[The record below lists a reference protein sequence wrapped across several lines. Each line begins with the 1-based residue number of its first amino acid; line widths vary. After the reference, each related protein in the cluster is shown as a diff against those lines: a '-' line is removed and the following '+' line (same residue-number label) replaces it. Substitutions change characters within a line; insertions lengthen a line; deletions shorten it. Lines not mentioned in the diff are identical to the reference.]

1 MHLSPFISISYV
13 SRYKN
18 PGKRTDKMLA
28 KNTPVSFNGG
38 VARGFRLH
46 STKGVVSETTDE
58 KS

>member
-1 MHLSPFISISYV
+1 MKR
-13 SRYKN
+13 SRK
-18 PGKRTDKMLA
+18 KTDKMLA

-46 STKGVVSETTDE
+46 STKGLVSETTDE